1 MPPLADYQVRAM
13 TPEELFD
20 IARDRASPTL
30 AIGSEE
36 TRAALIEK
44 GASASPFRA
53 HHPHCNCAITGAEPC
68 MGYLII
74 ETD

>member
-20 IARDRASPTL
+20 IACDRASPTL

-36 TRAALIEK
+36 TRAALVEK
-44 GASASPFRA
+44 GATATPFRA
-53 HHPHCNCAITGAEPC
+53 HHPHCDCAKWGSEPC
-68 MGYLII
+68 LGYLII
-74 ETD
+74 EAN